1 MTRLP
6 IADRREVR
14 QAAARLLRGERRALA
29 VVLVLTAL
37 SALSGLVGP
46 YLLGKIVGGVEAGSL
61 TLSTVD
67 QLALGV
73 LGAAALHLVL
83 VRYSALRA
91 ARLGERFLASLREEA
106 VTRTL
111 ALPARVVDRL
121 STGDLLS
128 RVTSDVGTVGQA
140 LRDSVPEVLAGAVH
154 LVVVFVAVFWLDPVL
169 GLVSLAG
176 MPFVVWVV
184 RWYLARARDAYLAE
198 SEAAGDVAEMSAAVG
213 EGSRT
218 IETYGLRARIL
229 AAADGTIARSY
240 RARLRTLALRN
251 VLFPVTTFVN
261 TLPAALVLLVGGFF
275 YAADGVRI
283 EVVVTAVLWVWRL
296 VEPMDRILFW
306 VEFLQRGGASFA
318 RIEGIGAH
326 AEPAPAVR
334 EPDSDRIEVSGVHYS
349 YVDGHEVLHG
359 VDLVVQQGERLAIV
373 GVSGAG
379 KSTLG
384 RLIAGVDRPGEGS
397 VLVGGVSVAD
407 LTAAGEQR
415 IVLVTQEHHVFIG
428 TVRDNLAMAAPDAPD
443 DRLLEA
449 LRTVGAGWFEEL
461 PEGLETLLGAGGV
474 ELDPAQ
480 AQQLALA
487 RVEVADPH
495 TLVLDEATSSL
506 DPATARHAERAIA
519 AVRERRTVI
528 AIAHRLQTARDADR
542 IAVVDS
548 GRIVELG
555 SHDDLVARDGTYAT
569 LWRSW
574 HGA

>member
-1 MTRLP
+1 MTGLP

-29 VVLVLTAL
+29 AVLVLTAL

-61 TLSTVD
+61 TPSTVD

-73 LGAAALHLVL
+73 LGAAVVHLVL

-121 STGDLLS
+121 STGDLMT
-128 RVTSDVGTVGQA
+128 RVTSDVGVVGQA
-140 LRDSVPEVLAGAVH
+140 LRDSVPEVLAGATH
-154 LVVVFVAVFWLDPVL
+154 LLVVFVAVFWLDPVL
-169 GLVSLAG
+169 GLVSLVG

-198 SEAAGDVAEMSAAVG
+198 SEANGDVAEMSAAVG

-218 IETYGLRARIL
+218 IETYGLRARML
-229 AAADGTIARSY
+229 AAADGTVARSY

-261 TLPAALVLLVGGFF
+261 TLPAVLVLLVGGFF

-334 EPDSDRIEVSGVHYS
+334 EPEGDRIEVSGVHYS

-359 VDLVVQQGERLAIV
+359 VDLVVQPGERLAIV

-397 VLVGGVSVAD
+397 VLVGGVPVAD
-407 LTAAGEQR
+407 LAAAGEQR

-428 TVRDNLAMAAPDAPD
+428 TVRENLAMAAPDAPD

-449 LRTVGAGWFEEL
+449 LRTVGATWFEEL
-461 PEGLETLLGAGGV
+461 PEGLDTLLGAGGL

-542 IAVVDS
+542 IAVVDA
-548 GRIVELG
+548 GRVVELG

>member
-1 MTRLP
+1 MNRLP

-14 QAAARLLRGERRALA
+14 RAAVRLLRSERRALV
-29 VVLVLTAL
+29 VVLALTAL
-37 SALSGLVGP
+37 TALTGLVGP
-46 YLLGKIVGGVEAGSL
+46 YLLGKIVGGVDDGSL

-67 QLALGV
+67 KLALGV
-73 LGAAALHLVL
+73 LGAAVLHLFL
-83 VRYSALRA
+83 VRYSALQS
-91 ARLGERFLASLREEA
+91 ARLGERLLASLREEA
-106 VTRTL
+106 VRRTL

-121 STGDLLS
+121 GTGDLLT
-128 RVTSDVGTVGQA
+128 RVTGDVGIIGQA
-140 LRDSVPEVLAGAVH
+140 LRDSVPEVLTGVVQ
-154 LVVVFVAVFWLDPVL
+154 LVVVLVAIFWLEPVL
-169 GLVSLAG
+169 GLAALVG
-176 MPFVVWVV
+176 MPFVAWVM

-198 SEAAGDVAEMSAAVG
+198 SEAAGDVAEISAAVG

-218 IETYGLRARIL
+218 IETYGLRTRLVAVAE
-229 AAADGTIARSY
+229 AAIATSF
-240 RARLRTLALRN
+240 RARMRTLRLRN
-251 VLFPVTTFVN
+251 VLFPVIGFVTTVP
-261 TLPAALVLLVGGFF
+261 TALVLVVGGLF
-275 YAADGVRI
+275 YAADGVGI
-283 EVVVTAVLWVWRL
+283 EVVVTGSLYVWRL
-296 VEPMDRILFW
+296 IEPVERITLW
-306 VEFLQRGGASFA
+306 IEFLQRGGASFA
-318 RIEGIGAH
+318 RVEGIGANV
-326 AEPAPAVR
+326 EPAPAVS
-334 EPDSDRIEVSGVHYS
+334 EPEGDRIEVSGVRYS

-359 VDLVVQQGERLAIV
+359 VDLVVQPGERLAIV

-384 RLIAGVDRPGEGS
+384 RLIAGVDRPAEGS
-397 VLVGGVSVAD
+397 VLVGGVPVAD
-407 LTAAGEQR
+407 LAAAGEQR

-428 TVRDNLAMAAPDAPD
+428 TVRENLAMAAPDAPD
-443 DRLLEA
+443 ERLLEA
-449 LRTVGAGWFEEL
+449 LRTVDARWFEEL
-461 PEGLETLLGAGGV
+461 PEGLDTVLGAGGM

-542 IAVVDS
+542 IAVVDA
-548 GRIVELG
+548 GRVVELG

-574 HGA
+574 HGT

>member
-29 VVLVLTAL
+29 GVLVLTAL

-73 LGAAALHLVL
+73 LGAAVLHLVL

-121 STGDLLS
+121 STGDLLT

-198 SEAAGDVAEMSAAVG
+198 SEANGDVAEMSAAVG

-218 IETYGLRARIL
+218 IETYGLRARMV
-229 AAADGTIARSY
+229 AAADETIARSY

-261 TLPAALVLLVGGFF
+261 MLPAALVLLVGGFF

-326 AEPAPAVR
+326 VEPAPAVR
-334 EPDSDRIEVSGVHYS
+334 EPDGDRIEVSGVHYS

-359 VDLVVQQGERLAIV
+359 VDLVVQPGERLAIV

-397 VLVGGVSVAD
+397 VLVGGVPVAG
-407 LTAAGEQR
+407 LTAAGQQR

-428 TVRDNLAMAAPDAPD
+428 TVRENLAMAAPDAPD
-443 DRLLEA
+443 GRLLEA

-461 PEGLETLLGAGGV
+461 SEGLDTLLGAGGL

-542 IAVVDS
+542 IAVVDA
-548 GRIVELG
+548 GRVVELG
-555 SHDDLVARDGTYAT
+555 SHDELVARDGTYAT

-574 HGA
+574 HGT

>member
-14 QAAARLLRGERRALA
+14 RAAMRLMRGERRALV

-37 SALSGLVGP
+37 TAVLGLVGP
-46 YLLGKIVGGVEAGSL
+46 YLLGKIVGGIEAGDL

-67 QLALGV
+67 GLALGV
-73 LGAAALHLVL
+73 LGAAVVNLVL
-83 VRYSALRA
+83 VRYSALQA
-91 ARLGERFLASLREEA
+91 ARLGERVLASLREEA
-106 VTRTL
+106 VARTL

-121 STGDLLS
+121 STGDLLT
-128 RVTSDVGTVGQA
+128 RMTSDVGTVGQA
-140 LRDSVPEVLAGAVH
+140 LRDSVPEVFTGVVH
-154 LVVVFVAVFWLDPVL
+154 LVVVYVALFLLDPVL
-169 GLVSLAG
+169 GLVALVG
-176 MPFVVWVV
+176 MPFVAWVL
-184 RWYLARARDAYLAE
+184 RWYLARARDAYLEE
-198 SEAAGDVAEMSAAVG
+198 SQAAGDVAEISAAVG

-218 IETYGLRARIL
+218 IETYALRDRLVGVAEGAIGRSFRARM
-229 AAADGTIARSY
+229 
-240 RARLRTLALRN
+240 RTLRLRN
-251 VLFPVTTFVN
+251 VLFPVISFVSAVP
-261 TLPAALVLLVGGFF
+261 TALVLLAGGLF
-275 YAADGVRI
+275 YAADGVGI
-283 EVVVTAVLWVWRL
+283 EVVVTGSLYVWRL
-296 VEPMDRILFW
+296 IEPLERIMFW

-326 AEPAPAVR
+326 VEPAPAVP
-334 EPDSDRIEVSGVHYS
+334 EPAGDRIEVSGVRYS

-384 RLIAGVDRPGEGS
+384 RLIAGVDRPAEGS
-397 VLVGGVSVAD
+397 VLVGGVPVAD
-407 LTAAGEQR
+407 LVAAGEQR

-428 TVRDNLAMAAPDAPD
+428 TVRENLAMAAPDASD
-443 DRLLEA
+443 DRLLGA
-449 LRTVGAGWFEEL
+449 LSTVGASWFDEL
-461 PEGLETLLGAGGV
+461 PEGLATQLGAGGV

-519 AVRERRTVI
+519 AVRDNRTVI
-528 AIAHRLQTARDADR
+528 AIAHRLQTAQDADR
-542 IAVVDS
+542 IAVVDA
-548 GRIVELG
+548 GRVVELG
-555 SHDDLVARDGTYAT
+555 THAELVAREGVYAT

-574 HGA
+574 HG

>member
-14 QAAARLLRGERRALA
+14 RAAVRLLRVERTALA
-29 VVLVLTAL
+29 VVLVLTVLTAL
-37 SALSGLVGP
+37 SALVGP
-46 YLLGKIVGGVEAGSL
+46 YLLGKIVGGVERQDL
-61 TLSTVD
+61 DLSTVD
-67 QLALGV
+67 MIALGV
-73 LGAAALHLVL
+73 LGAAVVHLLL
-83 VRYSALRA
+83 VRYSSLLA
-91 ARLGERFLASLREEA
+91 ARLGERLLASLREEA
-106 VTRTL
+106 VTRSL

-121 STGDLLS
+121 STGDLLT
-128 RVTSDVGTVGQA
+128 RVTSDVGTVGLA
-140 LRDSVPEVLAGAVH
+140 LRDSVPEVLTGVVH
-154 LVVVFVAVFWLDPVL
+154 IVVVFVAMFLLDPVL
-169 GLVSLAG
+169 GLVALVGS
-176 MPFVVWVV
+176 PFIVWVL
-184 RWYLARARDAYLAE
+184 RWYLARARDAYLTE
-198 SEAAGDVAEMSAAVG
+198 SEANGDVAEISAAVG

-218 IETYGLRARIL
+218 IETYGLRDRMVAT
-229 AAADGTIARSY
+229 ADNTIARSY
-240 RARLRTLALRN
+240 RARLRTLRLRN
-251 VLFPVTTFVN
+251 VLFPVTSFVN
-261 TLPAALVLLVGGFF
+261 TIPTALVLLAGGLF
-275 YAADGVRI
+275 YAADGVGI
-283 EVVVTAVLWVWRL
+283 EVVVTGALWVWRI

-318 RIEGIGAH
+318 RVEGIA
-326 AEPAPAVR
+326 ANVEPAPAVG
-334 EPDSDRIEVSGVHYS
+334 EPDGDRIEVRGARYS

-384 RLIAGVDRPGEGS
+384 RLIAGVDRPAEGT
-397 VLVGGVSVAD
+397 VLVGGVPVAD
-407 LTAAGEQR
+407 LAAAGEQR

-428 TVRDNLAMAAPDAPD
+428 TLRENLAMAAPDAPD
-443 DRLLEA
+443 ERLLEA
-449 LRTVGAGWFEEL
+449 LRTVDARWFDEL
-461 PEGLETLLGAGGV
+461 PEGLDTTLGAGGV

-519 AVRERRTVI
+519 AVREKRTVI

-542 IAVVDS
+542 IAVVDA
-548 GRIVELG
+548 GRVVELG
-555 SHDDLVARDGTYAT
+555 SHDDLVALDGTYAA

-574 HGA
+574 HGG

>member
-14 QAAARLLRGERRALA
+14 RAAVRLLRVERTALA
-29 VVLVLTAL
+29 VVLVLTVLTAL
-37 SALSGLVGP
+37 SALVGP
-46 YLLGKIVGGVEAGSL
+46 YLLGKIVGGVERQDL
-61 TLSTVD
+61 DLSTVD
-67 QLALGV
+67 LIALGV
-73 LGAAALHLVL
+73 LGAAVVHLLL
-83 VRYSALRA
+83 VRYSSLLA
-91 ARLGERFLASLREEA
+91 ARLGERLLASLREEA
-106 VTRTL
+106 VTRSL

-121 STGDLLS
+121 STGDLLT
-128 RVTSDVGTVGQA
+128 RVTSDVGTVGLA
-140 LRDSVPEVLAGAVH
+140 LRDSVPEVLTGVVH
-154 LVVVFVAVFWLDPVL
+154 IVVVFVAMFLLDPVL
-169 GLVSLAG
+169 GLVALVGS
-176 MPFVVWVV
+176 PFIVWVL
-184 RWYLARARDAYLAE
+184 RWYLARARDAYLTE
-198 SEAAGDVAEMSAAVG
+198 SEANGDVAEISAAVG

-218 IETYGLRARIL
+218 IETYGLRDRMVAT
-229 AAADGTIARSY
+229 ADNTIARSY
-240 RARLRTLALRN
+240 RARLRTLRLRN
-251 VLFPVTTFVN
+251 VLFPVTSFVN
-261 TLPAALVLLVGGFF
+261 TIPTALVLLAGGLF
-275 YAADGVRI
+275 YAADGVGI
-283 EVVVTAVLWVWRL
+283 EVVVTGALWVWRI

-318 RIEGIGAH
+318 RVEGIA
-326 AEPAPAVR
+326 ANVEPAPAVG
-334 EPDSDRIEVSGVHYS
+334 EPDGDRIEVRGARYS

-384 RLIAGVDRPGEGS
+384 RLIAGVDRPAEGT
-397 VLVGGVSVAD
+397 VLVGGVPVAD
-407 LTAAGEQR
+407 LAAAGEQR

-428 TVRDNLAMAAPDAPD
+428 TLRENLAMAAADAPD
-443 DRLLEA
+443 ERLLEA
-449 LRTVGAGWFEEL
+449 LRTVDARWFDEL
-461 PEGLETLLGAGGV
+461 PEGLDTTLGAGGV

-519 AVRERRTVI
+519 AVREKRTVI

-542 IAVVDS
+542 IAVVDA
-548 GRIVELG
+548 GRVVELG
-555 SHDDLVARDGTYAT
+555 SHDDLVALDGTYAA

-574 HGA
+574 HGG

>member
-14 QAAARLLRGERRALA
+14 RAAVRLLRVERTALA
-29 VVLVLTAL
+29 VVLVLTVLTAL
-37 SALSGLVGP
+37 SALVGP
-46 YLLGKIVGGVEAGSL
+46 YLLGKIVGGVERQDL
-61 TLSTVD
+61 DLSTVD
-67 QLALGV
+67 LIALGV
-73 LGAAALHLVL
+73 LGAAVVHLLL
-83 VRYSALRA
+83 VRYSSLLA
-91 ARLGERFLASLREEA
+91 ARLGERLLASLREEA
-106 VTRTL
+106 VTRSL

-121 STGDLLS
+121 STGDLLT
-128 RVTSDVGTVGQA
+128 RVTSDVGTVGLA
-140 LRDSVPEVLAGAVH
+140 LRDSVPEVLTGVVH
-154 LVVVFVAVFWLDPVL
+154 IVVVFVAMFLLDPVL
-169 GLVSLAG
+169 GLVALVGS
-176 MPFVVWVV
+176 PFIVWVL
-184 RWYLARARDAYLAE
+184 RWYLARARDAYLTE
-198 SEAAGDVAEMSAAVG
+198 SEANGDVAEISAAVG

-218 IETYGLRARIL
+218 IETYGLRDRMVAT
-229 AAADGTIARSY
+229 ADNTIARSY
-240 RARLRTLALRN
+240 RARLRTLRLRN
-251 VLFPVTTFVN
+251 VLFPVTSFVN
-261 TLPAALVLLVGGFF
+261 TIPTALVLLAGGLF
-275 YAADGVRI
+275 YAADGVGI
-283 EVVVTAVLWVWRL
+283 EVVVTGALWVWRI

-318 RIEGIGAH
+318 RVEGIA
-326 AEPAPAVR
+326 ANVEPAPAVG
-334 EPDSDRIEVSGVHYS
+334 EPDGDRIEVRGARYS

-384 RLIAGVDRPGEGS
+384 RLIAGVDRPAEGT
-397 VLVGGVSVAD
+397 VLVGGVPVAD
-407 LTAAGEQR
+407 LAAAGEQR

-428 TVRDNLAMAAPDAPD
+428 TLRENLAMAAPDAPD
-443 DRLLEA
+443 ERLLEA
-449 LRTVGAGWFEEL
+449 LRTVDARWFDEL
-461 PEGLETLLGAGGV
+461 PEGLDTTLGAGGV

-519 AVRERRTVI
+519 AVREKRTVI

-542 IAVVDS
+542 IAVVDA
-548 GRIVELG
+548 GRVVELG
-555 SHDDLVARDGTYAT
+555 SHDDLVALDGTYAA

-574 HGA
+574 HGG

>member
-14 QAAARLLRGERRALA
+14 RAAVRLLRVERLALA
-29 VVLVLTAL
+29 VVLALTVLT
-37 SALSGLVGP
+37 ALSGLVGP
-46 YLLGKIVGGVEAGSL
+46 YLLDRIVGGVERQDL
-61 TLSTVD
+61 DLSTVD
-67 QLALGV
+67 LIALGV
-73 LGAAALHLVL
+73 LGAAVVHLL
-83 VRYSALRA
+83 LTRYSSLLA
-91 ARLGERFLASLREEA
+91 ARLGERLLSSLREEA

-121 STGDLLS
+121 GTGDLLT

-140 LRDSVPEVLAGAVH
+140 LRDSVPEVLTGLVH
-154 LVVVFVAVFWLDPVL
+154 IVVVFVAMFLLDPVL
-169 GLVSLAG
+169 GLVALVGS
-176 MPFVVWVV
+176 PVVVWVL

-198 SEAAGDVAEMSAAVG
+198 SEANGDVAEISAAVG

-218 IETYGLRARIL
+218 IETYGLRDRMV
-229 AAADGTIARSY
+229 AAADDTIARSY
-240 RARLRTLALRN
+240 RARLRTLWLRN
-251 VLFPVTTFVN
+251 VLFPVTDFVN
-261 TLPAALVLLVGGFF
+261 AVPAALVLLVGGLF
-275 YAADGVRI
+275 YAADGIGI
-283 EVVVTAVLWVWRL
+283 EVVVTGALWVWRV
-296 VEPMDRILFW
+296 VEPMQRILFW

-318 RIEGIGAH
+318 RVEGIA
-326 AEPAPAVR
+326 ANVEPAPAVG
-334 EPDSDRIEVSGVHYS
+334 EPQDDRIEVRGARYS

-384 RLIAGVDRPGEGS
+384 RLIAGVDRPAEGS
-397 VLVGGVSVAD
+397 VLVGGVPVAD
-407 LTAAGEQR
+407 LAAAGEQR

-428 TVRDNLAMAAPDAPD
+428 TLRENLAMAAPDALD
-443 DRLLEA
+443 ERLAEA
-449 LRTVGAGWFEEL
+449 LRTVGARWFDEL
-461 PEGLETLLGAGGV
+461 PEGLDTTLGAGGV

-519 AVRERRTVI
+519 AVREKRTVI
-528 AIAHRLQTARDADR
+528 AIAHRLQTAQDADR
-542 IAVVDS
+542 IAVVDA
-548 GRIVELG
+548 GRVVELG
-555 SHDDLVARDGTYAT
+555 SHDDLVARDGTYAA

-574 HGA
+574 HGG